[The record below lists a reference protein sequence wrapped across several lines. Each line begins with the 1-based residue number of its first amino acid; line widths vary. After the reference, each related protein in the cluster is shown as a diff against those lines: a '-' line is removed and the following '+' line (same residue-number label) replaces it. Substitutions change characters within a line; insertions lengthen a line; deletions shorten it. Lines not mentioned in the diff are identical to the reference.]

1 MREQDKTINI
11 HIITSTPLWLVVMR
25 TPHPPHRRGLG
36 GYMAAGVCPDW
47 TDIDCVG
54 PLLMHAAIVLAGVG
68 REAVQYN
75 LLVVVPYYKAD
86 IYFADNDASVS

>member
-1 MREQDKTINI
+1 MMREQDKTSQHSHHYLDAALACGNADA
-11 HIITSTPLWLVVMR
+11 TSTTSVD
-25 TPHPPHRRGLG
+25 RRGLG

-68 REAVQYN
+68 REAV
-75 LLVVVPYYKAD
+75 
-86 IYFADNDASVS
+86 

>member
-1 MREQDKTINI
+1 
-11 HIITSTPLWLVVMR
+11 
-25 TPHPPHRRGLG
+25 
-36 GYMAAGVCPDW
+36 MAAGVCPDW

-68 REAVQYN
+68 READN

-86 IYFADNDASVS
+86 IYLADNDALCRDIWPVVPNMTTSVVSEDMSPTCRRN

>member
-1 MREQDKTINI
+1 
-11 HIITSTPLWLVVMR
+11 
-25 TPHPPHRRGLG
+25 
-36 GYMAAGVCPDW
+36 MAAGVCPDW

-54 PLLMHAAIVLAGVG
+54 LLLMHAAIVLAGVLE
-68 REAVQYN
+68 RRYN